1 MRQCLNCQGAMAE
14 NLQVTVKG
22 ALYGLKITRKKR
34 GLFNNATAEPKAAV
48 CSGCGAVALYVENH
62 QDFRE

>member
-1 MRQCLNCQGAMAE
+1 MRQCPNCRGAMAE
-14 NLQVTVKG
+14 DLQVTVKG

-34 GLFNNATAEPKAAV
+34 GLFKNATAEPKAAV
-48 CSGCGAVALYVENH
+48 CSGCGAVAFYVENP